1 MQKSKIVNR
10 IFSVIWWS
18 VIAILALT
26 LGKVLVSK
34 IKGEVPSVFNYSVLK
49 IVSGS
54 MEDTIHTGSYIL
66 VKKVDPEDI
75 KENDIISFYSQDP
88 IIYGLPNT
96 HRVVDIINVDGKY
109 EFVTK
114 GDANVANDLITAKQE
129 DLIGIYVKELKV
141 LTSFSTFLQ
150 GKTMFIMLMVL
161 QVTTCGIIVYFI
173 LNKRKEDNDDEKTK
187 E

>member
-1 MQKSKIVNR
+1 MQKSKIVKKTLS
-10 IFSVIWWS
+10 IIWWS
-18 VIAILALT
+18 VIVILSLT
-26 LGKVLVSK
+26 LGKVLISK
-34 IKGEVPSVFNYSVLK
+34 MKGEVPSLFNYSILK

-54 MEDTIHTGSYIL
+54 MEDSIPTGSYIL

-96 HRVVDIINVDGKY
+96 HRVVEVINVNGKY

-114 GDANVANDLITAKQE
+114 GDANVAVDKVNAKE
-129 DLIGIYVKELKV
+129 ADLIGVYVKNLNL
-141 LTSFSTFLQ
+141 LTGFSNILQ
-150 GKTMFIMLMVL
+150 GKTMFVVLMVL
-161 QVTTCGIIVYFI
+161 QIAVCGIIVYYI
-173 LNKRKEDNDDEKTK
+173 IIKRKEDTNDEKTK